1 MCKSACLLTY
11 PSVSS
16 LLATAAYIHIPFCRQ
31 RCFYCDFPV
40 SVVGQKTLSLSG
52 WIGDYVEAVCQEI
65 QAYAPSFLPLQTIFF
80 GGGTP
85 SLLPIAGL
93 AQILR
98 TLQAHWGI
106 GETAEISIE
115 IDPGTFDADQLRAY
129 QNLGINRFSLGIQ
142 AFQDSLLATCGR
154 HHRLTDI
161 DQALTAI
168 AQVGINNWSL
178 DLISGLPTQTATD
191 WQQSLTQAIA
201 ARPNHISCYDLVL
214 EPQTVFD
221 KREQRGQLA
230 LPPDDLS
237 ANFYRQAQQQLTAAG
252 FDHYEISNYAQVG
265 DRCRHNQVYWRNQ
278 AYYGFGMGATS
289 YLQGQRFSRPRTRT
303 HYYQWLKQWLNDGAP
318 CPGETVSP
326 TEQLLESLM
335 LGLRLMTGVTW
346 AQLPPVTVEQKRQIL
361 NCLEPFQQKS
371 WVSMWDAQQN
381 SITPANHDP
390 DAVQGFCLQDPE
402 GLLYSNQILSTLF
415 ATLTDED
422 DQ

>member
-1 MCKSACLLTY
+1 MCKSACPLIY
-11 PSVSS
+11 PSVSF
-16 LLATAAYIHIPFCRQ
+16 LFATAAYIHIPFCRQ

-40 SVVGQKTLSLSG
+40 TVVGQKTLSLSG
-52 WIGDYVEAVCQEI
+52 WIGDYVAAICQEI
-65 QAYAPSFLPLQTIFF
+65 QAYAPSDLPLQTIFF

-93 AQILR
+93 AQILQTLR
-98 TLQAHWGI
+98 TQWGI
-106 GETAEISIE
+106 GATAEISIE
-115 IDPGTFDADQLRAY
+115 IDPGTFDAEQLRAY

-161 DQALTAI
+161 EQGLTAI

-178 DLISGLPTQTATD
+178 DLISGLPTQTSTD
-191 WQQSLTQAIA
+191 WQHSLTQAIA
-201 ARPNHISCYDLVL
+201 ARPNHMSCYDLVL

-252 FDHYEISNYAQVG
+252 FDHYEISNYAQGG
-265 DRCRHNQVYWRNQ
+265 DRCRHNQIYWRNQ
-278 AYYGFGMGATS
+278 SYYGFGMGATS
-289 YLQGQRFSRPRTRT
+289 YLQGQRFSRPRTRD
-303 HYYQWLKQWLNDGAP
+303 HYYQWLKNWLTEGAP
-318 CPGETVSP
+318 CPGETVFP

-335 LGLRLMTGVTW
+335 LGLRLTAGVTW
-346 AQLPPVTVEQKRQIL
+346 AQLPPVTVEQKCQIL
-361 NCLEPFQQKS
+361 DCLEPFRQQQ
-371 WVSMWDAQQN
+371 WVQIWDQYNNQLSVKAC
-381 SITPANHDP
+381 DP
-390 DAVQGFCLQDPE
+390 NTVNGFCLQDPE

-415 ATLTDED
+415 ATLTEEE
-422 DQ
+422 Q

>member
-1 MCKSACLLTY
+1 M
-11 PSVSS
+11 SS

-40 SVVGQKTLSLSG
+40 TVVCQKNLRLSG

-65 QAYAPSFLPLQTIFF
+65 QAYAPGRVPLQTIFF

-93 AQILR
+93 AQILQ
-98 TLQAHWGI
+98 TLQTQWGI
-106 GETAEISIE
+106 EENAEISME
-115 IDPGTFDADQLRAY
+115 IDPGTFDAAQLRAY

-168 AQVGINNWSL
+168 AQVSVKNWSL
-178 DLISGLPTQTATD
+178 DLISGLPNQTPD
-191 WQQSLTQAIA
+191 HWQASLTQAIQ

-237 ANFYRQAQQQLTAAG
+237 ANFYRHAQQWLTAAG
-252 FDHYEISNYAQVG
+252 FDHYEISNYAQPG

-278 AYYGFGMGATS
+278 SYYGFGMGATS
-289 YLQGQRFSRPRTRT
+289 YLQGQRFSRPRTRES
-303 HYYQWLKQWLNDGAP
+303 YYQWLKNWLNDGAS
-318 CPGETVSP
+318 CPGETVSA
-326 TEQLLESLM
+326 TEHLLESLM
-335 LGLRLMTGVTW
+335 LGLRLTAGVTW
-346 AQLPPVTVEQKRQIL
+346 AQLPPVTVEQKRQIWD
-361 NCLEPFQQKS
+361 CLQPFRQQQ
-371 WVSMWDAQQN
+371 WVSVWEQQN
-381 SITPANHDP
+381 NQLSVKPNDP
-390 DAVQGFCLQDPE
+390 HTVHGFGLQDPE

-415 ATLTDED
+415 ATLTEED
-422 DQ
+422 P